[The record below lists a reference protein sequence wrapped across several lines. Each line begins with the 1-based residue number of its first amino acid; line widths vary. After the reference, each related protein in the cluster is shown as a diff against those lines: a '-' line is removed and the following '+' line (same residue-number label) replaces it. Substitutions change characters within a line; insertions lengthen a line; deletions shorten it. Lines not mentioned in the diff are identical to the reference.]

1 MFRLSPLTRLPRQA
15 EAGMAWRGLG
25 VKHQRRIER
34 LVFIGCGM
42 VIAGAMYWGVFFG
55 LRGQW
60 LGVGVETA
68 LVLSGL
74 IGIAL
79 ARRQRYIAA
88 GFSVLVPLL
97 VAIWG
102 VCLVIDIPTPGVPR
116 SFHHLLPALGACGY
130 VLLRGRPVLRWTTTA
145 VMFVSYVLLDGLP
158 MGLFG
163 GVYNLPDDVRQ
174 LSNWSYNVASMLS
187 LYLALHM
194 MQADVAERHKLE
206 QDLRDAVIEG
216 QFLLHYQPQVAEDG
230 RVVGAEALVRWQHPR
245 HGMVPPSDFIPL
257 AEQTGLIVSLGDW
270 VLKQACAQ
278 LAAWAGTPEM
288 AALKLSVNVSAHQI
302 RQANFVARVLAA
314 VEGAGIEPS
323 RLKLELTESM
333 LVNDIEDLIGK
344 MTELR
349 RHGVGF
355 SLDDF
360 GTGYSSLSYLRR
372 LPLDQLKIDQA
383 FVRDVLGNARDAA
396 IAGTVVS
403 LGQTLKL
410 EVIAEGVET
419 EAQRDFLLSIGCRV
433 FQGYLYSRPVPEE
446 AFREVVRGRARRV
459 PMAPAALEHAPR
471 RACGTTAAAASGGQ
485 ARDGVAAET
494 ANHG

>member
-1 MFRLSPLTRLPRQA
+1 MLAPTLLTRLFGQSTG
-15 EAGMAWRGLG
+15 GMVWRGPG
-25 VKHQRRIER
+25 IKHQRRIER
-34 LVFIGCGM
+34 LVFTGCGM
-42 VIAGAMYWGVFFG
+42 VIAGAGYWGVFFA
-55 LRGQW
+55 LRRQW
-60 LGVGVETA
+60 LGVCVEVA
-68 LVLSGL
+68 LTLCGL
-74 IGIAL
+74 VGIAL
-79 ARRQRYIAA
+79 ARRQRYITA
-88 GFSVLVPLL
+88 GYAVLVPLL

-130 VLLRGRPVLRWTTTA
+130 VLLRGRPVQRWVTTA

-163 GVYNLPDDVRQ
+163 GTYNLPDDVRQ

-187 LYLALHM
+187 LYLALHI
-194 MQADVAERHKLE
+194 MQADVAERNKLE
-206 QDLRDAVIEG
+206 QDLREAVIQG
-216 QFLLHYQPQVAEDG
+216 QFLLHYQPQVADDG
-230 RVVGAEALVRWQHPR
+230 RVIGAEALVRWQHPR

-257 AEQTGLIVSLGDW
+257 AEQTGLIVTLGDW

-278 LAAWAGTPEM
+278 LAAWAATPET
-288 AALKLSVNVSAHQI
+288 ASLKLSVNVSAHQI
-302 RQANFVARVLAA
+302 RQPDFVARVLAA
-314 VEGAGIEPS
+314 VERAGVDPS

-333 LVNDIEDLIGK
+333 LVNDVEDLIGK

-383 FVRDVLGNARDAA
+383 FVRDVLGNANDAA

-403 LGQTLKL
+403 LGQTLNL

-419 EAQRDFLLSIGCRV
+419 QAQRDFLLSIGCRL
-433 FQGYLYSRPVPEE
+433 FQGYLYSKPVPEA
-446 AFREVVRGRARRV
+446 AFGALVVERAR
-459 PMAPAALEHAPR
+459 E
-471 RACGTTAAAASGGQ
+471 AAAMAHGLVPRAAGMAVATPRQ
-485 ARDGVAAET
+485 ARPGKAATET
-494 ANHG
+494 ADLR

>member
-1 MFRLSPLTRLPRQA
+1 MLASTLLTRLIRQA
-15 EAGMAWRGLG
+15 TVGAVWQGPG
-25 VKHQRRIER
+25 VKHQRRIAR
-34 LVFIGCGM
+34 LVFIGCSM

-60 LGVGVETA
+60 LGVGVET
-68 LVLSGL
+68 VLTLCGL

-88 GFSVLVPLL
+88 GYAVLIPLL

-116 SFHHLLPALGACGY
+116 SFHHLLPALGACAY
-130 VLLRGRPVLRWTTTA
+130 VLLRGKPVQRWVTTA
-145 VMFVSYVLLDGLP
+145 VMFVSYVLLDGLS

-163 GVYNLPDDVRQ
+163 GAYNLPDDVRQ

-187 LYLALHM
+187 LYLALHI

-206 QDLRDAVIEG
+206 QDLRDALIEG
-216 QFLLHYQPQVAEDG
+216 QFLLHYQPQVADDG
-230 RVVGAEALVRWQHPR
+230 RVIGAEALIRWQHPR

-257 AEQTGLIVSLGDW
+257 AEQTGLIVNLGDW

-278 LAAWAGTPEM
+278 LGTWARTPET
-288 AALKLSVNVSAHQI
+288 ASLKLSVNVSAHQI
-302 RQANFVARVLAA
+302 RQADFVARVLGA
-314 VEGAGIEPS
+314 VEGAGIDPS

-333 LVNDIEDLIGK
+333 LVNDVEDLIGK

-349 RHGVGF
+349 GHGVGF

-383 FVRDVLGNARDAA
+383 FVRDVLGNANDAA

-403 LGQTLKL
+403 LGKTLNL

-419 EAQRDFLLSIGCRV
+419 QAQRDFLLSIGCRL
-433 FQGYLYSRPVPEE
+433 FQGYLYSKPVPED
-446 AFREVVRGRARRV
+446 AFRAFVTERARGAPARPAHLVRAPLQLTFTASAAPGGGETRGRA
-459 PMAPAALEHAPR
+459 PAQ
-471 RACGTTAAAASGGQ
+471 AASL
-485 ARDGVAAET
+485 
-494 ANHG
+494 H